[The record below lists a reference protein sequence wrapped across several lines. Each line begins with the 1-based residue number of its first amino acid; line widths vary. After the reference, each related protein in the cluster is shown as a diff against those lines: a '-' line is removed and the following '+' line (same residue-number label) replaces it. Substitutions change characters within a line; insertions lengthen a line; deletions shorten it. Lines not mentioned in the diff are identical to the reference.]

1 MLRIGELSCN
11 VPLTHHRDFVSDDE
25 RDVNVT
31 KDVIIFLAQTREE
44 SVIGEA
50 VVLKCRQLIFD

>member
-1 MLRIGELSCN
+1 MLFIGELS
-11 VPLTHHRDFVSDDE
+11 LTHHRDFVSDDE

-31 KDVIIFLAQTREE
+31 EDVIIFLAQTREE

-50 VVLKCRQLIFD
+50 VVLKCRQLILD